1 MLKTLGNL
9 SIEKQDTVNT
19 LVNILEDEKTSEQG
33 EVIQRILG
41 NQEDAK
47 ECLEFLEKRKQNAQM
62 AEQHEPIM
70 PPINIFDEPER
81 KDPEPEEFFAQY
93 NIQNDSQL
101 ESVL

>member
-1 MLKTLGNL
+1 
-9 SIEKQDTVNT
+9 
-19 LVNILEDEKTSEQG
+19 
-33 EVIQRILG
+33 
-41 NQEDAK
+41 
-47 ECLEFLEKRKQNAQM
+47 M

-70 PPINIFDEPER
+70 PSINNFYELER